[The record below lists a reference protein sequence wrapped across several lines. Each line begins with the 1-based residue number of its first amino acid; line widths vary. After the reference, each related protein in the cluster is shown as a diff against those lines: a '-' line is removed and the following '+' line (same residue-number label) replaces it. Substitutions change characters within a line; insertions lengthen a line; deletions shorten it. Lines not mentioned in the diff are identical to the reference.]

1 MVVFEDSQ
9 PVDLV
14 REGRSLRS
22 IVVMTHADEQHDSR
36 TIEGSDYFSGN
47 AHTCIAGSL
56 DDRSHLH
63 SVPLHPQFTRA
74 PYVQRVSAAE
84 EPIQSDPPS
93 RLARS
98 LGLRGA
104 VVVGVSAMVGTGVFA
119 VWQPALARAGTW
131 LIAAVAI
138 AGVVAAL
145 NATSTARLAA
155 RLPQAGGVYA
165 YGRIHIG
172 RPAGV
177 LAGVVFVIGKTASAA
192 AAALTIGLYVWP
204 DNARLVALVAI
215 GLLLVLN
222 LRGIVRSTRVAGVM
236 VTVVIVILLVF
247 AALTSAGLVGTPRE
261 TSSGLEA
268 NTQGVLAASA
278 LVFVAFAGYARITV
292 LGEEVR
298 NPARV
303 IPRAVATSFLTVGAL
318 YVIVALTVIN
328 AATRGVAIGPAALA
342 DIAQAEVGSWLR
354 AAVVIAAVLAAGAVL
369 LSLISGV
376 GRTLFAMADAGDA
389 PRVFAAVG
397 STTKV
402 PYRAEIAA
410 ALGTGILVLA
420 GGLVVALGIS
430 AAMILTYYAISH
442 LAAMRLDRPAGVG
455 GAVLAFTPYAGLAG
469 CALLVGAVV
478 LA

>member
-1 MVVFEDSQ
+1 M
-9 PVDLV
+9 
-14 REGRSLRS
+14 
-22 IVVMTHADEQHDSR
+22 
-36 TIEGSDYFSGN
+36 
-47 AHTCIAGSL
+47 
-56 DDRSHLH
+56 
-63 SVPLHPQFTRA
+63 
-74 PYVQRVSAAE
+74 SAATDPVYSDPN
-84 EPIQSDPPS
+84 EPDPPS

-104 VVVGVSAMVGTGVFA
+104 VVIGVSAMAGTGVFA
-119 VWQPALARAGTW
+119 VWEPALARAGTW
-131 LIAAVAI
+131 LIAAVVI

-155 RLPQAGGVYA
+155 RFPEAGGVYA
-165 YGRIHIG
+165 YGRIQIG
-172 RPAGV
+172 RPVGL

-204 DNARLVALVAI
+204 DNAKLAALVAI
-215 GLLLVLN
+215 ALLLTLN

-236 VTVVIVILLVF
+236 VTAVIVILLAF
-247 AALTSAGLVGTPRE
+247 SALTNVGLVDAPLE
-261 TSSGLEA
+261 TTSAFEA

-303 IPRAVATSFLTVGAL
+303 IPRAVAISFVTVGAL
-318 YVIVALTVIN
+318 YVIVALTVVN

-342 DIAQAEVGSWLR
+342 DIAEAEVGSGLR

-389 PRVFAAVG
+389 PRMLAAVG

-402 PYRAEIAA
+402 PYRAEVVA
-410 ALGTGILVLA
+410 ALGTAILVLA
-420 GGLVVALGIS
+420 GGLVLALSVS
-430 AAMILTYYAISH
+430 AVMILTYYAISH
-442 LAAMRLDRPAGVG
+442 LAAMRLERPASVG
-455 GAVLAFTPYAGLAG
+455 GTLLALTPYAGLAG
-469 CALLVGAVV
+469 CALLVGAVLV
-478 LA
+478 A

>member
-1 MVVFEDSQ
+1 M
-9 PVDLV
+9 
-14 REGRSLRS
+14 
-22 IVVMTHADEQHDSR
+22 
-36 TIEGSDYFSGN
+36 
-47 AHTCIAGSL
+47 
-56 DDRSHLH
+56 
-63 SVPLHPQFTRA
+63 
-74 PYVQRVSAAE
+74 SAATDPIDSDPN
-84 EPIQSDPPS
+84 EPDPPS

-104 VVVGVSAMVGTGVFA
+104 VVIGVSAMVGTGVFA
-119 VWQPALARAGTW
+119 VWEPALARAGTW
-131 LIAAVAI
+131 LIAAVVI

-155 RLPQAGGVYA
+155 RFPKAGGVYA
-165 YGRIHIG
+165 YGRIQIG
-172 RPAGV
+172 RPVGL

-192 AAALTIGLYVWP
+192 AAALTIGLYVRP
-204 DNARLVALVAI
+204 DNAKFAALVAI
-215 GLLLVLN
+215 ALLLMLN

-236 VTVVIVILLVF
+236 VTAVIVILLAF
-247 AALTSAGLVGTPRE
+247 SALTNVGLVDAPLE
-261 TSSGLEA
+261 TTSAFEA

-303 IPRAVATSFLTVGAL
+303 IPRAVAISFVTVGAL
-318 YVIVALTVIN
+318 YVIVALTVVN

-342 DIAQAEVGSWLR
+342 DIAEAEVGSGLR

-389 PRVFAAVG
+389 PRMLAAVG

-402 PYRAEIAA
+402 PYRAEVVA
-410 ALGTGILVLA
+410 ALGTAILVLA
-420 GGLVVALGIS
+420 GGLVLALSVS
-430 AAMILTYYAISH
+430 AVMILTYYAISH
-442 LAAMRLDRPAGVG
+442 LAAMRLERPASVG
-455 GAVLAFTPYAGLAG
+455 GTLLALTPYAGLAG
-469 CALLVGAVV
+469 CALLVGAVLV
-478 LA
+478 A

>member
-1 MVVFEDSQ
+1 M
-9 PVDLV
+9 
-14 REGRSLRS
+14 
-22 IVVMTHADEQHDSR
+22 
-36 TIEGSDYFSGN
+36 
-47 AHTCIAGSL
+47 
-56 DDRSHLH
+56 
-63 SVPLHPQFTRA
+63 
-74 PYVQRVSAAE
+74 
-84 EPIQSDPPS
+84 
-93 RLARS
+93 
-98 LGLRGA
+98 
-104 VVVGVSAMVGTGVFA
+104 VVGVSAMVGTGVFA

-155 RLPQAGGVYA
+155 RLPHAGGVYA
-165 YGRIHIG
+165 YGRMLIG

-204 DNARLVALVAI
+204 DNAKFAAVAAIALVLA
-215 GLLLVLN
+215 VN
-222 LRGIVRSTRVAGVM
+222 LRGITRSTRVAGVM
-236 VTVVIVILLVF
+236 VTMVIVVLLAF
-247 AALTSAGLVGTPRE
+247 SALTSVGLVDAPHE
-261 TSSGLEA
+261 NPSAFEA
-268 NTQGVLAASA
+268 NTHGVLAASA
-278 LVFVAFAGYARITV
+278 LVFVAFAGYARVTV

-303 IPRAVATSFLTVGAL
+303 IPRAVAISFVTVGVL
-318 YVIVALTVIN
+318 YVLVALTVVN

-342 DIAQAEVGSWLR
+342 DIAEAEVGSWLR

-402 PYRAEIAA
+402 PYRAEVAA

-420 GGLVVALGIS
+420 GGLVVALSVS

-442 LAAMRLDRPAGVG
+442 LAAMRLERPSGVG
-455 GAVLAFTPYAGLAG
+455 GTLLAATPVAGLAG
-469 CALLVGAVV
+469 CALLVGAVLV
-478 LA
+478 A

>member
-1 MVVFEDSQ
+1 M
-9 PVDLV
+9 
-14 REGRSLRS
+14 
-22 IVVMTHADEQHDSR
+22 
-36 TIEGSDYFSGN
+36 
-47 AHTCIAGSL
+47 
-56 DDRSHLH
+56 
-63 SVPLHPQFTRA
+63 
-74 PYVQRVSAAE
+74 
-84 EPIQSDPPS
+84 
-93 RLARS
+93 
-98 LGLRGA
+98 
-104 VVVGVSAMVGTGVFA
+104 VVGVGAMVGTGVFA

-155 RLPQAGGVYA
+155 RFPHAGGVYA
-165 YGRIHIG
+165 YGRIQIG

-204 DNARLVALVAI
+204 DNAKFAAVVAIALVLA
-215 GLLLVLN
+215 VN
-222 LRGIVRSTRVAGVM
+222 LRGITRSTRVAGVM
-236 VTVVIVILLVF
+236 VTVVIVVLLAF
-247 AALTSAGLVGTPRE
+247 SALTNVGLVDAPLDKP
-261 TSSGLEA
+261 SAFEA

-278 LVFVAFAGYARITV
+278 LVFVAFAGYARVTV

-303 IPRAVATSFLTVGAL
+303 IPRAVAISFVTVGVL
-318 YVIVALTVIN
+318 YVLVALTVVN

-342 DIAQAEVGSWLR
+342 DIAEAEVGSWLR
-354 AAVVIAAVLAAGAVL
+354 VAVVIAAVLAAGAVL
-369 LSLISGV
+369 LSLISGL

-402 PYRAEIAA
+402 PYRAEVAA

-420 GGLVVALGIS
+420 GGLVVALSVS

-442 LAAMRLDRPAGVG
+442 LAAMRLERPAGVG
-455 GAVLAFTPYAGLAG
+455 GALLAATPVAGLAG
-469 CALLVGAVV
+469 CALLVGAVL

>member
-1 MVVFEDSQ
+1 M
-9 PVDLV
+9 
-14 REGRSLRS
+14 
-22 IVVMTHADEQHDSR
+22 
-36 TIEGSDYFSGN
+36 
-47 AHTCIAGSL
+47 
-56 DDRSHLH
+56 
-63 SVPLHPQFTRA
+63 
-74 PYVQRVSAAE
+74 SAATDPIDSDPN
-84 EPIQSDPPS
+84 EPDPPS

-104 VVVGVSAMVGTGVFA
+104 VVIGVSAMVGTGVFA
-119 VWQPALARAGTW
+119 VWEPALARAGTW
-131 LIAAVAI
+131 LIAAVVI

-155 RLPQAGGVYA
+155 RFPEAGGVYA
-165 YGRIHIG
+165 YGRIQIG
-172 RPAGV
+172 RPVGL

-204 DNARLVALVAI
+204 DNAKVAALAAI
-215 GLLLVLN
+215 ALLLMLN

-236 VTVVIVILLVF
+236 VTAVIVILLAF
-247 AALTSAGLVGTPRE
+247 SALTNVGLVDAPLE
-261 TSSGLEA
+261 TTSAFEA

-303 IPRAVATSFLTVGAL
+303 IPRAVAISFVTVGAL
-318 YVIVALTVIN
+318 YVIVALTVVN

-342 DIAQAEVGSWLR
+342 DIAEAEVGSGLR

-389 PRVFAAVG
+389 PRMLAAVG

-402 PYRAEIAA
+402 PYRAEVVA
-410 ALGTGILVLA
+410 ALGTAILVLA
-420 GGLVVALGIS
+420 GGLVLALSVS
-430 AAMILTYYAISH
+430 AVMILTYYAISH
-442 LAAMRLDRPAGVG
+442 LAAMRLERPASVG
-455 GAVLAFTPYAGLAG
+455 GTLLALTPYAGLAG
-469 CALLVGAVV
+469 CALLVGAVLV
-478 LA
+478 A

>member
-1 MVVFEDSQ
+1 
-9 PVDLV
+9 
-14 REGRSLRS
+14 
-22 IVVMTHADEQHDSR
+22 
-36 TIEGSDYFSGN
+36 
-47 AHTCIAGSL
+47 
-56 DDRSHLH
+56 
-63 SVPLHPQFTRA
+63 
-74 PYVQRVSAAE
+74 
-84 EPIQSDPPS
+84 
-93 RLARS
+93 
-98 LGLRGA
+98 
-104 VVVGVSAMVGTGVFA
+104 MVGTGVFA

-155 RLPQAGGVYA
+155 RFPQAGGVYA
-165 YGRIHIG
+165 YGRIQIG

-204 DNARLVALVAI
+204 DNAKFAAVVAIALVLA
-215 GLLLVLN
+215 VN
-222 LRGIVRSTRVAGVM
+222 LRGITRSTRVAGVM
-236 VTVVIVILLVF
+236 VTVVIVVLLAF
-247 AALTSAGLVGTPRE
+247 SALTNVGLIDAPLENPSAF
-261 TSSGLEA
+261 EA

-278 LVFVAFAGYARITV
+278 LVFVAFAGYARVTV

-303 IPRAVATSFLTVGAL
+303 IPRAVAISFVTVGVL
-318 YVIVALTVIN
+318 YVVVALTVVN

-342 DIAQAEVGSWLR
+342 DIAEAEVGSWLR

-402 PYRAEIAA
+402 PYRAEVAA

-420 GGLVVALGIS
+420 GGLVVALSVS

-442 LAAMRLDRPAGVG
+442 LAAMRLERPAGVG
-455 GAVLAFTPYAGLAG
+455 GALLAATPVAGLAG
-469 CALLVGAVV
+469 CALLVGAVLV
-478 LA
+478 A

>member
-1 MVVFEDSQ
+1 M
-9 PVDLV
+9 
-14 REGRSLRS
+14 
-22 IVVMTHADEQHDSR
+22 
-36 TIEGSDYFSGN
+36 
-47 AHTCIAGSL
+47 
-56 DDRSHLH
+56 
-63 SVPLHPQFTRA
+63 
-74 PYVQRVSAAE
+74 SAATDPIDSDPN
-84 EPIQSDPPS
+84 EPDPPS

-104 VVVGVSAMVGTGVFA
+104 VVIGVSAMVGTGVFA
-119 VWQPALARAGTW
+119 VWEPALARAGTW
-131 LIAAVAI
+131 LIAAVVI

-155 RLPQAGGVYA
+155 RFPEAGGVYA
-165 YGRIHIG
+165 YGRIQIG
-172 RPAGV
+172 RPVGL

-192 AAALTIGLYVWP
+192 AAALTIGLYVRP
-204 DNARLVALVAI
+204 DNAKFAALVAI
-215 GLLLVLN
+215 ALLLMLN

-236 VTVVIVILLVF
+236 VTAVIVILLAF
-247 AALTSAGLVGTPRE
+247 SALTNVGLVDAPLE
-261 TSSGLEA
+261 TTSAFEA

-303 IPRAVATSFLTVGAL
+303 IPRAVAISFVTVGAL
-318 YVIVALTVIN
+318 YVIVALTVVN

-342 DIAQAEVGSWLR
+342 DIAEAEVGSGLR

-389 PRVFAAVG
+389 PRMLAAVG

-402 PYRAEIAA
+402 PYRAEVVA
-410 ALGTGILVLA
+410 ALGTAILVLA
-420 GGLVVALGIS
+420 GGLVLALSVS
-430 AAMILTYYAISH
+430 AVMILTYYAISH
-442 LAAMRLDRPAGVG
+442 LAAMRLERPASVG
-455 GAVLAFTPYAGLAG
+455 GTLLALTPYAGLAG
-469 CALLVGAVV
+469 CALLVGAVLV
-478 LA
+478 A

>member
-1 MVVFEDSQ
+1 M
-9 PVDLV
+9 
-14 REGRSLRS
+14 
-22 IVVMTHADEQHDSR
+22 
-36 TIEGSDYFSGN
+36 
-47 AHTCIAGSL
+47 
-56 DDRSHLH
+56 
-63 SVPLHPQFTRA
+63 
-74 PYVQRVSAAE
+74 SAATDPVYSDPN
-84 EPIQSDPPS
+84 EPDPPS

-104 VVVGVSAMVGTGVFA
+104 VVIGVSAMVGTGVFA
-119 VWQPALARAGTW
+119 VWEPALARAGTW
-131 LIAAVAI
+131 LIAAVVI

-155 RLPQAGGVYA
+155 RFPEAGGVYA
-165 YGRIHIG
+165 YGRIQIG
-172 RPAGV
+172 RPVGL

-204 DNARLVALVAI
+204 DNAKVAALVAI
-215 GLLLVLN
+215 ALLLMLN

-236 VTVVIVILLVF
+236 VTAVIVILLAF
-247 AALTSAGLVGTPRE
+247 SALTNVGLVDAPLE
-261 TSSGLEA
+261 TTSAFEA

-303 IPRAVATSFLTVGAL
+303 IPRAVAISFVTVGAL
-318 YVIVALTVIN
+318 YVIVALTVVN

-342 DIAQAEVGSWLR
+342 DIAEAEVGSGLR

-389 PRVFAAVG
+389 PRMLAAVG

-402 PYRAEIAA
+402 PYRAEVVA
-410 ALGTGILVLA
+410 ALGTAILVLA
-420 GGLVVALGIS
+420 GGLVLALSVS
-430 AAMILTYYAISH
+430 AVMILTYYAISH
-442 LAAMRLDRPAGVG
+442 LAAMRLERPASVG
-455 GAVLAFTPYAGLAG
+455 GTLLALTPYAGLAG
-469 CALLVGAVV
+469 CALLVGAVLV
-478 LA
+478 A

>member
-1 MVVFEDSQ
+1 MSAATD
-9 PVDLV
+9 PVD
-14 REGRSLRS
+14 
-22 IVVMTHADEQHDSR
+22 
-36 TIEGSDYFSGN
+36 SDPN
-47 AHTCIAGSL
+47 
-56 DDRSHLH
+56 
-63 SVPLHPQFTRA
+63 
-74 PYVQRVSAAE
+74 
-84 EPIQSDPPS
+84 EPDPPS

-104 VVVGVSAMVGTGVFA
+104 VVIGVSAMVGTGVFA
-119 VWQPALARAGTW
+119 VWEPALARAGTW
-131 LIAAVAI
+131 LIAAVVI

-155 RLPQAGGVYA
+155 RFPEAGGVYA
-165 YGRIHIG
+165 YGRIQIG
-172 RPAGV
+172 RPVGL

-204 DNARLVALVAI
+204 DNAKVAALVAI
-215 GLLLVLN
+215 ALLLMLN

-236 VTVVIVILLVF
+236 VTAVIVILLAF
-247 AALTSAGLVGTPRE
+247 SALTNVGLVDAPLE
-261 TSSGLEA
+261 TTSAFEA

-303 IPRAVATSFLTVGAL
+303 IPRAVAISFVTVGAL
-318 YVIVALTVIN
+318 YVIVALTVVN

-342 DIAQAEVGSWLR
+342 DIAEAEVGSGLR

-389 PRVFAAVG
+389 PRMLAAVG

-402 PYRAEIAA
+402 PYRAEVVA
-410 ALGTGILVLA
+410 ALGTAILVLA
-420 GGLVVALGIS
+420 GGLVLALSVS
-430 AAMILTYYAISH
+430 AVMILTYYAISH
-442 LAAMRLDRPAGVG
+442 LAAMRLERPASVG
-455 GAVLAFTPYAGLAG
+455 GTLLALTPYAGLAG
-469 CALLVGAVV
+469 CALLVGAVLV
-478 LA
+478 A

>member
-1 MVVFEDSQ
+1 
-9 PVDLV
+9 
-14 REGRSLRS
+14 
-22 IVVMTHADEQHDSR
+22 
-36 TIEGSDYFSGN
+36 
-47 AHTCIAGSL
+47 
-56 DDRSHLH
+56 
-63 SVPLHPQFTRA
+63 
-74 PYVQRVSAAE
+74 
-84 EPIQSDPPS
+84 
-93 RLARS
+93 
-98 LGLRGA
+98 
-104 VVVGVSAMVGTGVFA
+104 MVGTGVFA

-155 RLPQAGGVYA
+155 RFPHAGGVYA
-165 YGRIHIG
+165 YGRIQIG

-204 DNARLVALVAI
+204 DNAKFAAVVAI
-215 GLLLVLN
+215 VLVLAVN
-222 LRGIVRSTRVAGVM
+222 LRGITRSTRVAGVM
-236 VTVVIVILLVF
+236 VTVVIVVLLAF
-247 AALTSAGLVGTPRE
+247 SALTNVGLVDAPLENPSTF
-261 TSSGLEA
+261 EA

-278 LVFVAFAGYARITV
+278 LVFVAFAGYARVTV

-303 IPRAVATSFLTVGAL
+303 IPRAVAISFVTVGVL
-318 YVIVALTVIN
+318 YVLVALTVVN

-342 DIAQAEVGSWLR
+342 DIAEAEVGAWLR
-354 AAVVIAAVLAAGAVL
+354 VAVVIAAVLAAGAVL

-402 PYRAEIAA
+402 PYRAEVAA

-420 GGLVVALGIS
+420 GGLVVALSVS

-442 LAAMRLDRPAGVG
+442 LAAMRLERPAGVG
-455 GAVLAFTPYAGLAG
+455 GALLAATPFAGLAG
-469 CALLVGAVV
+469 CALLVGAVLV
-478 LA
+478 A